1 MSVQL
6 TLTVTPK
13 ELERQA
19 AAVFHAKP
27 YRVFLALRQDTGLGV
42 GSTSAAWAAEKLAT
56 SNGYA
61 DVTGTLASG
70 TYNTNTAAFE
80 LPAITATF
88 TASGAGF
95 TFRYAV
101 LTDSTTGTNVGY
113 WDYGSSQAVAAGET
127 VTVTLDGTNGVFQ
140 AT

>member
-1 MSVQL
+1 MA
-6 TLTVTPK
+6 TYNKFTPAIENLFEGINSGSDSWVIK
-13 ELERQA
+13 LATAVNA
-19 AAVFHAKP
+19 AAGTITEVANGNG
-27 YRVFLALRQDTGLGV
+27 YTTGGNAATT
-42 GSTSAAWAAEKLAT
+42 STSAQSGGTFKLVLSSPTAW
-56 SNGYA
+56 
-61 DVTGTLASG
+61 
-70 TYNTNTAAFE
+70 
-80 LPAITATF
+80 

-101 LTDSTTGTNVGY
+101 LVDSTTSTNVGY